1 MTVEQPE
8 GGITTASFPCTKGC
22 GIPIDVETQMIVN
35 MAQQGKALEFSHT
48 VCPNARMP
56 ADPDQPMRKFRLQIL
71 VWEVGHLAEVPE
83 PADGAFNLAV
93 HLQGMGRTVEARS
106 LKEAMTGPLNDWLST
121 RSMVFQQEPIQ
132 PWDLLMRASAFADPL
147 PSSSAPTAQD

>member
-1 MTVEQPE
+1 MTEPQ
-8 GGITTASFPCTKGC
+8 ITTAQFPCTRGC
-22 GIPIDVETQMIVN
+22 GVPLDIDTEMIVN
-35 MAQQGKALEFSHT
+35 MVSLGKALEFSHT

-56 ADPDQPMRKFRLQIL
+56 ADPDTPMRKFRLQIL

-93 HLQGMGRTVEARS
+93 PGAEHLQGAGKTVEARS
-106 LKEAMTGPLNDWLST
+106 LKDAMTGPFNDWLST
-121 RSMVFQQEPIQ
+121 RSMVFQNEQIS

-147 PSSSAPTAQD
+147 PSSNAPTAQD